1 MQVSNFDYLLYLN
14 GAGDRSFND
23 LTQYPVFPWVVA
35 DYQSEEL
42 GATLIFPQKL
52 MLIVYSI
59 FFKLDLD
66 DPSTYRDLSRPVG
79 ALDGERLEYLR
90 KRREDMPKDN
100 SFLYG

>member
-1 MQVSNFDYLLYLN
+1 MQHSMYTTRKF
-14 GAGDRSFND
+14 
-23 LTQYPVFPWVVA
+23 
-35 DYQSEEL
+35 
-42 GATLIFPQKL
+42 KC
-52 MLIVYSI
+52 

-90 KRREDMPKDN
+90 KRREDMPKGN